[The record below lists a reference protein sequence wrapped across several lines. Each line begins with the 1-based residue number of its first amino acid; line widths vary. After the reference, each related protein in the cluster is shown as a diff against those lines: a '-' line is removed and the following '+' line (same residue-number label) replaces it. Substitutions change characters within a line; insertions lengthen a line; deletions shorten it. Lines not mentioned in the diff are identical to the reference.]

1 MKIENKDLINK
12 IFLKSPI
19 VDYSHF
25 INLSLYDDKYGYYRN
40 KNIEKDFYTSP
51 ITHNSFGKIISKQL
65 KDIWEYYD
73 KPRQFVV
80 VELGGNTGKLK
91 EDILKFISKDKKFYN
106 SIVYLN
112 IDKINEENILDIELE
127 CELGCI
133 ISNEFFDALPFD
145 RYLKDKEGIK
155 KLLVKLDKDK
165 LTETNKEAIN
175 FNFLGKDIT
184 SKIPDGSSFEI
195 IKDLDLICEK
205 LSSFFNYCV
214 MITIDYG
221 FNNYNKLFFKNP
233 NGLVRCYSKH
243 SMDKNILEGIG
254 EKDITCDV
262 NFNYLNESLNKFGF
276 HKIGNTSQEK
286 FLIKNGFRKYFD
298 ASDSEKEKK
307 SLISLVN
314 PDGMGGFHVYF
325 HEKPK
330 INFLPSCLN
339 N

>member
-1 MKIENKDLINK
+1 MRNYFLAIGVMSGTSADGIDISLIRTDGKDYFKPLSSLSISYSDDLRKKIIN
-12 IFLKSPI
+12 FSKSFW
-19 VDYSHF
+19 DKRSHF
-25 INLSLYDDKYGYYRN
+25 NIILLEELITKKY
-40 KNIEKDFYTSP
+40 I
-51 ITHNSFGKIISKQL
+51 
-65 KDIWEYYD
+65 
-73 KPRQFVV
+73 
-80 VELGGNTGKLK
+80 
-91 EDILKFISKDKKFYN
+91 
-106 SIVYLN
+106 
-112 IDKINEENILDIELE
+112 
-127 CELGCI
+127 
-133 ISNEFFDALPFD
+133 
-145 RYLKDKEGIK
+145 EGIK

-339 N
+339 D